1 MRKKLTPELLE
12 QMLQEYFIRQRIAEI
27 DLGVHYPLRSAD
39 GENPFTIAKANPER
53 PVSFVIDAPQPLHG
67 TVEWKPSAPPT
78 VHSTR
83 LQTSDFWLEPE
94 ISLPT
99 LAGQGAPEEDRS
111 ELSPEPEETAEV
123 DPLELGGE
131 FRVKLDD
138 QDRELLSLKISSP
151 NSDQPAFAATHH
163 DDRIDPY
170 DLPSH
175 QKLVDPNASIQAKV
189 RNKKNG
195 KKGDRE
201 RLSSKTN
208 ANAEEPPSEIFRPQN
223 TKDTIRPQ
231 LESDRD
237 VIADS
242 YAKHSLFER
251 RWRDLQCDV
260 ILDFDAHVIADCY
273 AKHYDYL
280 CWSIGGTLGPEI
292 GREALQLAMIRIL
305 SKLESIDTLPN
316 AIAQYI
322 CGKPQWLRNMIIQ
335 NGRRRKIEILRKK
348 SNQSI
353 PSLDATMPGQ
363 NDETT
368 FASVLEADEPTTLHD
383 LINME
388 DMQSIHDAIAQL
400 KDNYRS
406 AITLLYFEGL
416 SYEECAAVLE
426 VPLTTFQN
434 WPSRAIEQLR
444 EILSNHFE

>member
-39 GENPFTIAKANPER
+39 GKNPFAVAKANPER

-67 TVEWKPSAPPT
+67 TVEWQPSAPST

-83 LQTSDFWLEPE
+83 LQASDFWLEPE
-94 ISLPT
+94 ISLSS
-99 LAGQGAPEEDRS
+99 LAGQGAPEEDGS

-123 DPLELGGE
+123 DPPELGGE

-195 KKGDRE
+195 KKGYRE

-237 VIADS
+237 VIE
-242 YAKHSLFER
+242 H
-251 RWRDLQCDV
+251 
-260 ILDFDAHVIADCY
+260 CY

-280 CWSIGGTLGPEI
+280 CWSIGWPLGPEI
-292 GREALQLAMIRIL
+292 GHDALQLAMIVIL
-305 SKLESIDTLPN
+305 SKLESIETLPY
-316 AIAQYI
+316 AIAEYKY
-322 CGKPQWLRNMIIQ
+322 GKPQWLRNMIIQ
-335 NGRRRKIEILRKK
+335 NGKKRKIEILRKK
-348 SNQSI
+348 SNQSM
-353 PSLDATMPGQ
+353 PSLDATMPGH

-368 FASVLEADEPTTLHD
+368 FASTLEADEPTILQD

-388 DMQSIHDAIAQL
+388 DMKSIHDAIAQL
-400 KDNYRS
+400 NDNYRS
-406 AITLLYFEGL
+406 AITLRCFEGL
-416 SYEECAAVLE
+416 SYQECAEELGVKKETLATWLR
-426 VPLTTFQN
+426 
-434 WPSRAIEQLR
+434 RANKELR